1 MTTKDLYAIFQKHP
15 FICTDT
21 RKMEEGNLFFAL
33 KGENFNGNKF
43 AEKAIKNGC
52 SFAIIDEIEYA
63 NNSNT
68 ILVDDVLTTLQELA
82 KFHRKKLNIP
92 IIGITGTNG
101 KTTSKELINAV
112 LSSEK
117 KCYATKGN
125 LNNHIGVPISLLE
138 ISNMQEIAIIEMGAN
153 HQNEIEFLCSI
164 SNPTHGVIT
173 NIGTAHLEGFGDIQG
188 VINTK
193 NELYKYLH
201 EKKGIA
207 FVNSN
212 DEILLNLSKNLKK
225 ITYGEKGNFKGIKT
239 KNTPSL
245 SLEYKNISIQ
255 SNLIGDFQFYNIML
269 AICVGEFF
277 GISEDNI
284 KIAIEEYIPK
294 NNRSEVVK
302 TTTNTLIL
310 DSYNANPSSMK
321 AMLISFAKQNYLN
334 KICILG
340 DMLEL
345 GIHSKRE
352 HLKIVNLTKELNL
365 ETIYIGNEFSL
376 LYKNA
381 FQSKKEFERFLK
393 SNPIQNKTILLKG
406 SRSIGL
412 EELKVLL

>member
-406 SRSIGL
+406 SRRIGL
-412 EELKVLL
+412 EELKFLL

>member
-1 MTTKDLYAIFQKHP
+1 MTTKDLYSIFQKHP

-193 NELYKYLH
+193 NELYRYLH
-201 EKKGIA
+201 EKQGIA

-255 SNLIGDFQFYNIML
+255 TNLIGDFQFYNIML

-376 LYKNA
+376 IYKNA

-406 SRSIGL
+406 SRRIGL

>member
-1 MTTKDLYAIFQKHP
+1 MTTKDLYSIFQKHP

-201 EKKGIA
+201 EKQGIA

-255 SNLIGDFQFYNIML
+255 TNLIGDFQFYNIML

-376 LYKNA
+376 IYKNA

-406 SRSIGL
+406 SRRIGL